1 VVLFF
6 FAQRDPSDKA
16 LDLDLQKR
24 SNRIP
29 KNMIVLRVPYD
40 ESAKLREEFDIKNQ
54 NTLVWLNNQ

>member
-16 LDLDLQKR
+16 LDIDLQKR
-24 SNRIP
+24 ADRIP

-54 NTLVWLNNQ
+54 NTLVWLNDQ